1 LSFLGFLVKGG
12 EKLSRLR
19 RLRKK
24 KGLTMKELGQKVGKT
39 EACICQ
45 YETGIRT
52 PPVSVAKKLA
62 AALGCVWE
70 ELYEEDEAG

>member
-1 LSFLGFLVKGG
+1 MKQLGK
-12 EKLSRLR
+12 
-19 RLRKK
+19 
-24 KGLTMKELGQKVGKT
+24 QIGKT

-62 AALGCVWE
+62 KSLGCVWE
-70 ELYEEDEAG
+70 ELYEDDDSVEVG